1 MSVSL
6 RTSPAP
12 AVAVQADATIDA
24 PERPS
29 RSPTAALLAVGVACG
44 PQGLGFLSPSAL
56 LALDPAMPVALA
68 ILGVLVGLSAAGLRV
83 ATARVVAAATFEAAV
98 AMAAV
103 AGALVLAWRL
113 ELLPVMPSVAEFCTV
128 CAVAAASSLLLPR
141 GDSNRGALHLVV
153 EAGVLVPI
161 VIGGVALALFR
172 EASVTQAVLLTAQ
185 AIGAVLLLAVA
196 AWLLV
201 SSATNATERRLFTIA
216 AVMVVGGAADYLSLS
231 ALLGGFVAGTAW
243 HGLNGPARDALR
255 EDVRYVRQPFLAMV
269 LVLAGANAHVSAPA
283 IALAGVYAFARA
295 AGKLIGAMVAARV
308 APGGVP
314 AGVGRLLLSPGIFG
328 VAFALNALRAVGS
341 SLSLALDVVVLGTIL
356 ADAVAGILRREERA
370 A

>member
-1 MSVSL
+1 VSVSL
-6 RTSPAP
+6 LTSPAP
-12 AVAVQADATIDA
+12 AVGAQADAIDA
-24 PERPS
+24 GERPS
-29 RSPTAALLAVGVACG
+29 RSPTAVLLAVGVACG

-56 LALDPAMPVALA
+56 LALDPAMPIALA
-68 ILGVLVGLSAAGLRV
+68 ILGVLVGLSVAGLRV
-83 ATARVVAAATFEAAV
+83 ATARVLAAAAFEAAV

-103 AGALVLAWRL
+103 AGALVLAWRYQ
-113 ELLPVMPSVAEFCTV
+113 LLPVMASVAGFCTV

-141 GDSNRGALHLVV
+141 GDHSSRGALHLVI

-161 VIGGVALALFR
+161 VLGGVALALFR
-172 EASVTQAVLLTAQ
+172 EASVVLAILLTAQ
-185 AIGAVLLLAVA
+185 AIGAVLLLTVA

-201 SSATNATERRLFTIA
+201 GSATSDTERRLFTIA

-231 ALLGGFVAGTAW
+231 ALLGGFVAGAAW

-255 EDVRYVRQPFLAMV
+255 EDLRYVRQPFLAMV
-269 LVLAGANAHVSAPA
+269 LVLAGANAHVSASA

-295 AGKLIGAMVAARV
+295 AGKMIGAMMAARV
-308 APGGVP
+308 DPGGMP

-328 VAFALNALRAVGS
+328 VAFALNALRAVGP

-356 ADAVAGILRREERA
+356 ADAVAGILRREEPGA
-370 A
+370 

>member
-1 MSVSL
+1 M

-12 AVAVQADATIDA
+12 AMAAQVDATIDA

-29 RSPTAALLAVGVACG
+29 RSPTAALLAAGVACG
-44 PQGLGFLSPSAL
+44 PQGLGFLSGSAL

-68 ILGVLVGLSAAGLRV
+68 ILGALVGLSAAGLRV
-83 ATARVVAAATFEAAV
+83 ATGRVVAAATFEAAV

-103 AGALVLAWRL
+103 AGAIVLAWWL
-113 ELLPVMPSVAEFCTV
+113 ELLPAMPSVAEFCTV

-141 GDSNRGALHLVV
+141 GDHSNRGALHLVI

-172 EASVTQAVLLTAQ
+172 EASVLQAILLTAQ

-196 AWLLV
+196 AWLLI
-201 SSATNATERRLFTIA
+201 SSATSDTERRLFTIA
-216 AVMVVGGAADYLSLS
+216 AVIVVGGAADYLSLS
-231 ALLGGFVAGTAW
+231 ALLGGFVAGAAW

-255 EDVRYVRQPFLAMV
+255 DDVRYVRQPFLAMV

-283 IALAGVYAFARA
+283 IALAAVYAFARA
-295 AGKLIGAMVAARV
+295 AGKLVGAMMAARV

-328 VAFALNALRAVGS
+328 VAFALNALRAVGPT
-341 SLSLALDVVVLGTIL
+341 LSLALDVVVLGTIV